1 MRMKTWQTL
10 NRAFIIKATE
20 GENEEE
26 ENKQVGDLRA
36 MSWDRQETFFTSYSK
51 LIPSASHW
59 K

>member
-36 MSWDRQETFFTSYSK
+36 ISWDRWETLFMSYSK
-51 LIPSASHW
+51 LSHSASH
-59 K
+59 